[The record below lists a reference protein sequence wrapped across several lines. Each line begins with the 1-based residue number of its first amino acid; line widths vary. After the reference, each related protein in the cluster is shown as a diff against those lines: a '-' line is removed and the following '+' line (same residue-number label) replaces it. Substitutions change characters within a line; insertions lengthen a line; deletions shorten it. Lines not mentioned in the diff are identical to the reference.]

1 MGELTEMVLSEEII
15 GCSLCEDLAFENYNE
30 VNELKASI
38 KWYLECE
45 DYLFDLSF
53 GIRKITENGEREADL
68 IGNHAYE
75 KLKEL
80 LT

>member
-45 DYLFDLSF
+45 DCLFDLSF
-53 GIRKITENGEREADL
+53 GNRRITKDGLKEADL
-68 IGNHAYE
+68 IGNHACK